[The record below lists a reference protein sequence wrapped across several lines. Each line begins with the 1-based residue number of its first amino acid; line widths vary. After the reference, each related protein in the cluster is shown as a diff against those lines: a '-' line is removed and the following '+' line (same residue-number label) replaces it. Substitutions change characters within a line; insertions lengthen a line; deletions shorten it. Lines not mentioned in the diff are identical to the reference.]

1 MSLPELVGTALG
13 FLLTIA
19 VFSYLLGDNQFFRL
33 AIHLFI
39 GAAAGYVGALLIYNV
54 LLPQVF
60 IPMLFGTWGER
71 LIRVVPLILGGLL
84 LFKLSPRFSWLG
96 TVSMAVM
103 VGIGAGVAIGGA
115 VLGTLFSQLGAS
127 AAAFNLGNGLIVLIG
142 TLATLVYFQFGVRQ
156 VGGESSILR
165 QVQTGIG
172 VLGQVFIAIAFG
184 TLFAGVYSAALAAF
198 IERITALVSFLRV
211 FIPF

>member
-33 AIHLFI
+33 AIHLFV

-184 TLFAGVYSAALAAF
+184 TFFAGVYSAALAAF